1 MEKSVIIIGAGLA
14 GLSAGCYAR
23 INGYSS
29 RIFEHHTVAGGV
41 AAAWKRKDYLIDGGI
56 HFLTGFQP
64 GSALDRFYREMG
76 ISPGAS
82 IVKMPSYARFI
93 DELPGKHIDVTGDLE
108 GLARSMK
115 SIAPDDSSFI
125 DNLFKGV
132 RAFRN
137 RGIDN
142 FGLDKPPEMSSPLD
156 TMKLMWS
163 MRSIFR
169 YFSGRYSR
177 PVKEYTREIREPLLD
192 DLIQHLFLPEA
203 PVWFIFML
211 LAMLAD
217 GQMGL
222 LKGGCREFVG
232 SIEKRYRE
240 LGGEIAFKSTVKE
253 ILVENNSAVG
263 VRLADDTEH
272 RADYIVSAAD
282 GYSTIFDMLGG
293 RYVNEKITTRYRDW
307 KLFPPIITVSY
318 GVAREFNDE
327 LPFSIIMLEHP
338 FDTGN
343 RSVNEISLRIFNYS
357 DRFAPAG
364 KTVVQA
370 MFDGDWNYWN
380 DLKNRKKSVYE
391 KEKSRIAAEVL
402 ERLQK
407 YYPGIAS
414 QVEVTDVA
422 TPHTMWRYTLNR
434 RGAYE
439 GWLMQAD
446 TIMEQI
452 ERMLPGLSNFFMA
465 GQWVMPG
472 GGVMPCLYSGRHA
485 VQLLCREDKKRFN
498 A

>member
-1 MEKSVIIIGAGLA
+1 
-14 GLSAGCYAR
+14 
-23 INGYSS
+23 
-29 RIFEHHTVAGGV
+29 
-41 AAAWKRKDYLIDGGI
+41 
-56 HFLTGFQP
+56 
-64 GSALDRFYREMG
+64 
-76 ISPGAS
+76 
-82 IVKMPSYARFI
+82 
-93 DELPGKHIDVTGDLE
+93 
-108 GLARSMK
+108 
-115 SIAPDDSSFI
+115 
-125 DNLFKGV
+125 
-132 RAFRN
+132 
-137 RGIDN
+137 
-142 FGLDKPPEMSSPLD
+142 
-156 TMKLMWS
+156 
-163 MRSIFR
+163 
-169 YFSGRYSR
+169 
-177 PVKEYTREIREPLLD
+177 
-192 DLIQHLFLPEA
+192 
-203 PVWFIFML
+203 ML